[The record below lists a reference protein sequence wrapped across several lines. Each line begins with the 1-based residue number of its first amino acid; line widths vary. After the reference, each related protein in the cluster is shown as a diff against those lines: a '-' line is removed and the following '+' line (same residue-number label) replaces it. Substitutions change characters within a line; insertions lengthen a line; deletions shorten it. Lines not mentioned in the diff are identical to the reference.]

1 MKTKLNDKIVLEN
14 INSLCKELNLTFIGF
29 NNEKN
34 EYENHKTK
42 LILKCNICGHIWDS
56 RTYNKLKSLGAKCP
70 KCVINR
76 KLTID
81 EKIKIV
87 KEKCKLLDFTFL
99 GFKENNK
106 NIILKCNKCNKVWDT
121 TTFSN
126 FKKDRKHHY
135 CNKQN
140 YTLPKQ
146 IINHKIIFEKV
157 KKLINNE
164 KYEIIDVIGN
174 FTTIGKHKILFK
186 CKNCSS
192 IFSYSYSTLYSNKG
206 KIHCKICSN
215 DFQYT
220 NENAIK
226 LIENKCKELNLTFIG
241 FNTNSKKYE
250 GNKSEIILKCNICN
264 EIWNTTKFTNLLNSY
279 SSCPKCKTY
288 KLEDEV
294 ENILNENNI
303 SFEKQKKFNWLKY
316 KSNLSLDFYL
326 PQYNVA
332 IECQGIQHF
341 EINDFFGGKVA
352 FDEQHKR
359 DIEKFNLCKENGI
372 EILYFT
378 KLNKY
383 NSFLNENLI
392 KNKIDLIKII
402 ENGKKN

>member
-14 INSLCKELNLTFIGF
+14 INSL
-29 NNEKN
+29 
-34 EYENHKTK
+34 
-42 LILKCNICGHIWDS
+42 
-56 RTYNKLKSLGAKCP
+56 
-70 KCVINR
+70 
-76 KLTID
+76 
-81 EKIKIV
+81 
-87 KEKCKLLDFTFL
+87 
-99 GFKENNK
+99 
-106 NIILKCNKCNKVWDT
+106 
-121 TTFSN
+121 
-126 FKKDRKHHY
+126 
-135 CNKQN
+135 
-140 YTLPKQ
+140 
-146 IINHKIIFEKV
+146 
-157 KKLINNE
+157 
-164 KYEIIDVIGN
+164 
-174 FTTIGKHKILFK
+174 
-186 CKNCSS
+186 
-192 IFSYSYSTLYSNKG
+192 
-206 KIHCKICSN
+206 
-215 DFQYT
+215 
-220 NENAIK
+220 
-226 LIENKCKELNLTFIG
+226 CKELNLTFIG

-279 SSCPKCKTY
+279 SSCPKYKTY